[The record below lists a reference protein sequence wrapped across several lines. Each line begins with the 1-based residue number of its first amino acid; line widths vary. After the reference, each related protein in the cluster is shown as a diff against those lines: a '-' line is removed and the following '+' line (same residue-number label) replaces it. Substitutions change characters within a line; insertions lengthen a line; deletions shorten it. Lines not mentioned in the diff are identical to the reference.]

1 MVGDM
6 SANVGQLLSGARR
19 NAALSWALAGFL
31 ALAVATSLVRGD
43 LIWAGFALVVAV
55 LAVLP
60 PFLLR
65 NPTAMLP
72 WEVTALCALPI
83 LGRALS
89 TVTLTGQLATY
100 LSVAGIALVVAVE
113 LHLFTPVRMTDTFAV
128 GFVVVATLAMAGLWA
143 VVRWAAD
150 LTLGTTLLL
159 DPALSEHVIE
169 RQLMWEFVASTAA
182 GVIAGLVFT
191 LYVRRRIEPDV
202 RFPEEVPR

>member
-1 MVGDM
+1 
-6 SANVGQLLSGARR
+6 
-19 NAALSWALAGFL
+19 
-31 ALAVATSLVRGD
+31 
-43 LIWAGFALVVAV
+43 
-55 LAVLP
+55 
-60 PFLLR
+60 
-65 NPTAMLP
+65 MLP
-72 WEVTALCALPI
+72 WEVSALCALPI

-143 VVRWAAD
+143 VVRWVAD

-191 LYVRRRIEPDV
+191 LYVRRRIEPDLQ
-202 RFPEEVPR
+202 FPEEVPR